1 MHAVQTWCGWE
12 TTRKFRTFWEQALA
26 GLGQVPVGE
35 EVAGLRYLSSHA
47 QLPDVLLGQ
56 DKQQATLLGCNG
68 AKLG

>member
-26 GLGQVPVGE
+26 GLVQVPVAE
-35 EVAGLRYLSSHA
+35 EVTGLRDLIEF
-47 QLPDVLLGQ
+47 PDVLLAQ
-56 DKQQATLLGCNG
+56 DKQQATLLGCSG